1 MRQNSVNNHQ
11 SHPKFRFS
19 TRLIQK
25 KSVWVWQKT
34 ILFNFFLCTPLRR
47 TPFHSS
53 LCSSI
58 FTSKVFG
65 LTLQCINNQMASLE
79 TQSGQ
84 EKQSNDCSIKILM
97 VHRRSFVTWLFL
109 WSQRRKPYDQL
120 PPRCAQGQGG
130 FAHHQAQVSFN
141 FLLRII

>member
-1 MRQNSVNNHQ
+1 MKEITGFYEKVTPPVSCICEIFIQKFYNKIEMRQNRVNNYQ

-97 VHRRSFVTWLFL
+97 VHRRSFVT
-109 WSQRRKPYDQL
+109 
-120 PPRCAQGQGG
+120 
-130 FAHHQAQVSFN
+130 
-141 FLLRII
+141 